1 MKDLEKCR
9 DEIDE
14 IDKELVRLFEK
25 RMQLSVD
32 VAKYKLSNNLPILN
46 AKREDEVI
54 EKNKRYL
61 SNENLGEYF
70 EKFMYELMNV
80 SKELQ
85 DKFIKGEEL

>member
-9 DEIDE
+9 EEIDE

-32 VAKYKLSNNLPILN
+32 VAKYKLSKNLPILN

-54 EKNKRYL
+54 EKNKKYL
-61 SNENLGEYF
+61 SNENLGEYL

-80 SKELQ
+80 SKDLQ